1 MKQTFALRNIVI
13 IFITAVSVSL
23 SCKDGGSDPTAPNNP
38 PPGSSVSFSQQI
50 QPIFNNNGCVGCHGG
65 SGGLSLAPG
74 QSHHNLVNVNAQAG
88 CTTKKR
94 VLPGNPN
101 ESVLYIRIA
110 ATTPDTE
117 CGPNSRMP
125 QGGPRLPQAT
135 IDLVR
140 DWIAQGAKNN

>member
-1 MKQTFALRNIVI
+1 MARMFALRNTVLLFI
-13 IFITAVSVSL
+13 IALSANL
-23 SCKDGGSDPTAPNNP
+23 SCRDAGSEPTAPNTP
-38 PPGSSVSFSQQI
+38 PSGSTVSFSQQI

-65 SGGLSLAPG
+65 SGGLTLAPG
-74 QSHHNLVNVNAQAG
+74 QSYNNLVKVNAQAG

-94 VLPGNPN
+94 VLPGNPD
-101 ESVLYIRIA
+101 ESVLYIRIS
-110 ATTPDTE
+110 ATTTSTE

-140 DWIAQGAKNN
+140 DWIAQGANNN